1 MSHQLTEAIRLVAYA
16 VNVMLRADSSPQRVT
31 PNITVTRRDGY
42 TIIAFEE
49 MPHPPTGDVPP
60 PIDRTHLRRDPA
72 RGG

>member
-1 MSHQLTEAIRLVAYA
+1 MNYPLTLALQLLARA
-16 VNVMLRADSSPQRVT
+16 VNTMLAADGSTQRVT
-31 PNITVTRRDGY
+31 SNITVTRRNGY

-49 MPHPPTGDVPP
+49 AAPGDVPP

>member
-1 MSHQLTEAIRLVAYA
+1 MAYA

-49 MPHPPTGDVPP
+49 TPGEPPGDVPP

>member
-1 MSHQLTEAIRLVAYA
+1 MTRQLRLTEAIQLLTVA
-16 VNVMLRADSSPQRVT
+16 VNVLLLADGSTQRVT

-49 MPHPPTGDVPP
+49 MPPGDVPP
-60 PIDRTHLRRDPA
+60 PIDMTHLQRDWR